1 MRLFSDKRFPEV
13 DMKEQD
19 ECLYD
24 FGSFRM
30 NALKR
35 QLLRGGEVVPL
46 ASKAFNTLLILV
58 RRHGETVTKDEL
70 MDAVWCD
77 TAVEENNLT
86 QQISTLRKRLGEHA
100 GENSFIATIPGQG
113 YSFIAPVKKTFFE
126 DEIFF
131 EEITK
136 SSITID
142 ICDEPAKNQLP
153 NRQAPAWHLHLS
165 EALLGCILMT
175 LVVIASFMI
184 ENRKSNL
191 MLTGATRSIAVLDF
205 RALDH
210 NEKSN
215 FHSSGITRTLTAK
228 IGNLESL
235 VLRPV
240 GSSEKFIGQERD
252 FIEVGRELAADV
264 VLEGSV
270 QNDGELVR
278 VAVVA
283 WDTKN
288 NRQIWGDVFTKNAS
302 DAFGFQDEI
311 SEKIIS
317 AIQKRLLN

>member
-1 MRLFSDKRFPEV
+1 
-13 DMKEQD
+13 MKEQD

-24 FGSFRM
+24 FGSFRI

-35 QLLRGGEVVPL
+35 QLLREGEVVPL

-58 RRHGETVTKDEL
+58 RRYGETVTKDEL

-113 YSFIAPVKKTFFE
+113 YSFIAPVKKTFFGE

-142 ICDEPAKNQLP
+142 ICDETAKNKLP
-153 NRQAPAWHLHLS
+153 KWQPAWHLHLR

-184 ENRKSNL
+184 ENRRNNSIAF
-191 MLTGATRSIAVLDF
+191 GAPRSIAVLDF
-205 RALDH
+205 RALDN

-228 IGNLESL
+228 IGNMESL
-235 VLRPV
+235 VLRSI
-240 GSSEKFIGQERD
+240 GSSEKFIGQERN
-252 FIEVGRELAADV
+252 FIEVGRELEADV

-288 NRQIWGDVFTKNAS
+288 NRQIWGDVFTRNAAN
-302 DAFGFQDEI
+302 AFRFQDEI
-311 SEKIIS
+311 SEQIIS
-317 AIQKRLLN
+317 AIRTKLLN

>member
-1 MRLFSDKRFPEV
+1 
-13 DMKEQD
+13 MKEQD

-24 FGSFRM
+24 FGSFRI

-35 QLLRGGEVVPL
+35 QLLREGEVVPL

-58 RRHGETVTKDEL
+58 RRYGETVTKDEL

-113 YSFIAPVKKTFFE
+113 YSFIAPVKKTFFGE

-142 ICDEPAKNQLP
+142 ICDETAKNKLP
-153 NRQAPAWHLHLS
+153 KWQQPAWHLHLR

-184 ENRKSNL
+184 ENRRNNSVL
-191 MLTGATRSIAVLDF
+191 IGVPRSIAVLDF
-205 RALDH
+205 RALDN

-228 IGNLESL
+228 IGNMESL
-235 VLRPV
+235 VLRPI
-240 GSSEKFIGQERD
+240 GSSEKFIGQERN
-252 FIEVGRELAADV
+252 FIEVGRELEADV

-288 NRQIWGDVFTKNAS
+288 NRQIWGDVFTRNAAN
-302 DAFGFQDEI
+302 AFGFQDEI
-311 SEKIIS
+311 SEQIIS
-317 AIQKRLLN
+317 AIRTKLLN

>member
-1 MRLFSDKRFPEV
+1 
-13 DMKEQD
+13 MKEQ
-19 ECLYD
+19 ETSLYE
-24 FGSFRM
+24 FGSFRI

-35 QLLRGGEVVPL
+35 QLLREGEVVPL

-142 ICDEPAKNQLP
+142 ICDETAKNKLP
-153 NRQAPAWHLHLS
+153 NRRQFAWHLHLS

-184 ENRKSNL
+184 ENRRNNSV
-191 MLTGATRSIAVLDF
+191 LTEAPRSIAVLGF
-205 RALDH
+205 RALDN

-228 IGNLESL
+228 IGNMESL
-235 VLRPV
+235 VLRPS
-240 GSSEKFIGQERD
+240 GASEKYIGQERN
-252 FIEVGRELAADV
+252 FIEVGRELEADV

-288 NRQIWGDVFTKNAS
+288 NRQIWGDVFTRNAAN
-302 DAFGFQDEI
+302 AFGFQDEI
-311 SEKIIS
+311 SEQIIS
-317 AIQKRLLN
+317 AIQTKLMN